1 MHPFKPGQTFAA
13 DIALAVTRSVDLPTL
28 RRVVNEHVA
37 AAVHD
42 PRVVEA
48 KRIVMGGSGDS
59 LFAAVSVAHIFRR
72 WSGLPTEARTAME
85 LARYDSALLGPDD
98 LVISISNSGSS
109 SRAREVVL
117 LAKDRGAT
125 TLGVTGSLTGAL
137 ARQADLVVHRPVHE
151 DIGLP
156 SHYGRCLLNFAEY
169 MAVLYAL
176 YALALAIGVSKGHIT
191 AATQTEQLERI
202 EQAIEA
208 HGAIARRIEPAVA
221 ALCERV
227 GDIDTIWAIGTG
239 PSQGT
244 AQYSAA
250 KFHEQMP
257 INGIACDLE
266 EWAHL
271 EYFLT
276 LKWGGR
282 SVVIVL
288 APPGNS
294 LDRAQEMVRG
304 IGTAGGRAIVV
315 HASRELTFPEAFLSI
330 DLGYGIDE
338 LLSALIYHLPAQLLV
353 LHMAARAGIP
363 HIPMRRHD
371 DTWLIAKGIVRNSA
385 EGLG

>member
-1 MHPFKPGQTFAA
+1 MQPFQPGQTFAN

-28 RRVVNEHVA
+28 RRVVSEHVA
-37 AAVHD
+37 AAVRD
-42 PRVVEA
+42 PRVVGA

-59 LFAAVSVAHIFRR
+59 LFAAVGVAHAFRR

-85 LARYDSALLGPDD
+85 LARYESALLGPDD

-117 LAKDRGAT
+117 LAKDRKAP
-125 TLGVTGSLTGAL
+125 TLGVTGSLSGAL
-137 ARQADLVVHRPVHE
+137 ARQADLVVYRPVAE

-156 SHYGRCLLNFAEY
+156 PYYGRCLLNFAEY

-176 YALALAIGVSKGHIT
+176 YALALAIGVRNGHIT
-191 AATQTEQLERI
+191 AATEAEQLQCI

-208 HGAIARRIEPAVA
+208 QGTIAKRIEPAVA
-221 ALCERV
+221 ALCEQL
-227 GDIDTIWAIGTG
+227 GDIDTLWAIGAG

-276 LKWGGR
+276 LKWGAR

-315 HASRELTFPEAFLSI
+315 HASPELTFPEAFLSI
-330 DLGYGIDE
+330 DLGCEIDE
-338 LLSALIYHLPAQLLV
+338 WLSPLIYHLPAQLLV

-371 DTWLIAKGIVRNSA
+371 ETWLIAKGIVRNSTQ
-385 EGLG
+385 GLG

>member
-1 MHPFKPGQTFAA
+1 MHPFQPGQTFAT

-37 AAVHD
+37 AAVRD
-42 PRVVEA
+42 PRVVGA

-59 LFAAVSVAHIFRR
+59 LFAAVAVASAFRR
-72 WSGLPTEARTAME
+72 WTGLPTEARTAME
-85 LARYDSALLGPDD
+85 LARYESTLLGPDD

-117 LAKDRGAT
+117 LAKDRSAP

-137 ARQADLVVHRPVHE
+137 ARQADLVVHRPVRE

-156 SHYGRCLLNFAEY
+156 SYYGRCLLNFAEY

-176 YALALAIGVSKGHIT
+176 YALALAIGASRGRIT
-191 AATQTEQLERI
+191 ATMQAEQLERM
-202 EQAIEA
+202 ERAIEA
-208 HGAIARRIEPAVA
+208 QGAIAARVEPALA
-221 ALCERV
+221 TLCGQL
-227 GDIDTIWAIGTG
+227 GDIDTIWAIGAG

-244 AQYSAA
+244 ARYSAA

-276 LKWGGR
+276 LKWGPR
-282 SVVIVL
+282 SVVLVI

-304 IGTAGGRAIVV
+304 IGTAGGRAVVV
-315 HASRELTFPEAFLSI
+315 HASPEIEFAEAFLRI
-330 DLGYGIDE
+330 DLGYDVGE
-338 LLSALIYHLPAQLLV
+338 WLSPLIYHLPAQLLV
-353 LHMAARAGIP
+353 LHMATRAGIP

-371 DTWLIAKGIVRNSA
+371 ETWLIAKGIVRDSA
-385 EGLG
+385 QGLG